1 MLHATHSATG
11 WGHRERER
19 ELRCIFYTHCT
30 NNTAQ
35 VAAMRLL
42 AGFEA
47 TSGTDSDGNGDADV
61 NTDTDPATV
70 SALTAYVLALHFS
83 NSRPQRDV
91 CQHKRRRQRRQR
103 RPLAMAFERVNSICG
118 DADVT
123 PAARLRRS
131 STTRA
136 PPPPLPLP
144 SLAEARWQ
152 QTLTRRAKLMGA
164 SCTHG
169 ESRQRT
175 EILNSKL
182 QQQQPRGNVNVSTG
196 PVRLTRRHT
205 AQGAR

>member
-1 MLHATHSATG
+1 MVHATLCHWVA
-11 WGHRERER
+11 RER

-47 TSGTDSDGNGDADV
+47 TSGTDSDDNGDSDDNSDSDADV

-91 CQHKRRRQRRQR
+91 CQHKRRRRRRWR
-103 RPLAMAFERVNSICG
+103 RPLAMAFERVNSICV

-123 PAARLRRS
+123 PAA
-131 STTRA
+131 A
-136 PPPPLPLP
+136 
-144 SLAEARWQ
+144 AAQ
-152 QTLTRRAKLMGA
+152 Q
-164 SCTHG
+164 HH
-169 ESRQRT
+169 QRPY
-175 EILNSKL
+175 LL
-182 QQQQPRGNVNVSTG
+182 
-196 PVRLTRRHT
+196 HHCHH
-205 AQGAR
+205 

>member
-1 MLHATHSATG
+1 MPHTLPLVG
-11 WGHRERER
+11 DRERER

-47 TSGTDSDGNGDADV
+47 TSGTDSDGDADV
-61 NTDTDPATV
+61 NTDTDPATI

-103 RPLAMAFERVNSICG
+103 RRRPLAMAFERVNSICG

-131 STTRA
+131 STTSTPTSSTTAITSRGTVA
-136 PPPPLPLP
+136 ADTYKTSQVDGGVVHPWR
-144 SLAEARWQ
+144 E
-152 QTLTRRAKLMGA
+152 QTT
-164 SCTHG
+164 
-169 ESRQRT
+169 
-175 EILNSKL
+175 N
-182 QQQQPRGNVNVSTG
+182 
-196 PVRLTRRHT
+196 
-205 AQGAR
+205 